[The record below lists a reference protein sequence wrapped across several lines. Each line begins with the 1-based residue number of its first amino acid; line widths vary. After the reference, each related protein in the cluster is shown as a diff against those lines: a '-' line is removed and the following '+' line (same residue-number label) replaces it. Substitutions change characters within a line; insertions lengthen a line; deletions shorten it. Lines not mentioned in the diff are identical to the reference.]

1 MSTIRIFLVDDHALF
16 RDGLRALL
24 AGCPDME
31 VVGEAADGQE
41 AVSRVPSARPD
52 VVLMDIAMP
61 GLGGLEATQAL
72 RRVHPQA
79 QVLVLTQYESR
90 EYVTRFLKVGAAGY
104 VLKKAAG
111 PELVAAIRA
120 VAAGQAVLH
129 PAVTA
134 EVINGYL
141 RGFRPDPGEAAYEAL
156 TERERQV
163 LKLIAEGQTSKEIA
177 QALDLSVK
185 TVITHRTNLMQ
196 KLGLHN
202 RTELVKYAVRLGLIR
217 VEPEPPGPPGD
228 LP

>member
-1 MSTIRIFLVDDHALF
+1 MAKIRVFLADDHALF
-16 RDGLRALL
+16 REGLRALL
-24 AGCPDME
+24 SAWEDME

-41 AVSRVPSARPD
+41 ALARVPQARPD

-61 GLGGLEATQAL
+61 GLGGLEATLAL
-72 RRVHPQA
+72 RRAYPA
-79 QVLVLTQYESR
+79 ARVLVLTQYESR
-90 EYVTRFLKVGAAGY
+90 EYLARFLKAGAAGY

-111 PELVAAIRA
+111 AELIAAIRA

-134 EVINGYL
+134 EVIEGYL
-141 RGFRPDPGEAAYEAL
+141 KASRPEPGEAAYEGL
-156 TERERQV
+156 TDRERVV

-177 QALDLSVK
+177 QALGISLK

-202 RTELVKYAVRLGLIR
+202 RAALVKYAVRLGLILL
-217 VEPEPPGPPGD
+217 EPEPQQFPAEPT
-228 LP
+228 

>member
-1 MSTIRIFLVDDHALF
+1 MQKIRVFLADDHALF
-16 RDGLRALL
+16 REGLRALL
-24 AGCPDME
+24 AACEDLE

-41 AVSRVPSARPD
+41 ALARIPTARPD

-61 GLGGLEATQAL
+61 GLGGLETTLAL
-72 RRVHPQA
+72 RRAYPPA
-79 QVLVLTQYESR
+79 RVLVLTQYESR
-90 EYVTRFLKVGAAGY
+90 EYLLRFLKAGAAGY

-111 PELVAAIRA
+111 AELIAAIRA

-134 EVINGYL
+134 EVIDGYL
-141 RGFRPDPGEAAYEAL
+141 KAFRPGPAEAAYQGL
-156 TERERQV
+156 TDREREV

-177 QALDLSVK
+177 QALGISLK

-202 RTELVKYAVRLGLIR
+202 RAELVKYAVRLGL
-217 VEPEPPGPPGD
+217 VQVGPDGPPPDGA
-228 LP
+228 